1 MPPSSLDR
9 FSELL
14 ELARGGDAAA
24 LGKVL
29 ESYRVILGMLAAEE
43 LATDLQAKVD
53 ASDLVQKTFLDA
65 QQGFHQFEGK
75 SPREL
80 QAWLEKMLHHNLM
93 DCGKFWRRAEKRAIA
108 REIPLETDSR
118 QIDVVGEDT
127 TPSKQAISTEEKKA
141 LDAALARL
149 PADHRQVILL
159 RYQDR
164 VEFEDIAAVLD
175 RSVEAVRKL
184 WGRAV
189 ILLQKELREA
199 GWHSKSHS

>member
-1 MPPSSLDR
+1 MPPSTLER
-9 FSELL
+9 FAELL
-14 ELARGGDAAA
+14 ELARGGDAVA

-29 ESYRVILGMLAAEE
+29 DSYRAFLGMVAADE

-53 ASDLVQKTFLDA
+53 PSDLVQKTFMDA

-75 SPREL
+75 SPWEL

-93 DCGKFWRRAEKRAIA
+93 DCGKFWRRTEKRAIA

-127 TPSKQAISTEEKKA
+127 TPSKQAISTEEKNA

-164 VEFEDIAAVLD
+164 VEFEDIAAVME

-189 ILLQKELREA
+189 LLLQKELREA